1 MSWTVGPSYGPS
13 ELRETLLESMFY
25 IVVLFEQ
32 GFQADGPN
40 GFLLIFDMTFDNCIH
55 VNPLDLVDGCFL
67 SPGDAV
73 HGMPYSTSGFCGI
86 SCGRC
91 RCLAHSTESRR
102 HQLLRMRMD
111 GHCWFPYDNIGIGSD
126 YVRII

>member
-13 ELRETLLESMFY
+13 ELSEALHESIFY

-32 GFQADGPN
+32 RFASRWPKS
-40 GFLLIFDMTFDNCIH
+40 LLIFDMTFDSCIH
-55 VNPLDLVDGCFL
+55 VKPLDLVDGCFL

-111 GHCWFPYDNIGIGSD
+111 GYCWFPCDNIGIISD